1 VALMT
6 NNHDKVLGLEAAGV
20 RVSRR
25 VPHWVSAHEHN
36 RDYLEVK
43 RAKLGHLE

>member
-1 VALMT
+1 MT
-6 NNHDKVLGLEAAGV
+6 QLDEAAGV

-25 VPHWVSAHEHN
+25 VPHWVAADEHS
-36 RDYLEVK
+36 RGYLEVK